1 MYKVKIKDYEYKI
14 TETSNK
20 KDKRLCYTDENN
32 FAIGTCNVFK
42 QEIVVLSTLS
52 KTRFKK
58 TLIHEITHAFLE
70 AYGFKDNVF
79 NEEEVSY
86 FNECYIEQIMEI
98 ANAYMDYKNRKE
110 RKK

>member
-14 TETSNK
+14 IETSNK

-52 KTRFKK
+52 KKC
-58 TLIHEITHAFLE
+58 I
-70 AYGFKDNVF
+70 
-79 NEEEVSY
+79 
-86 FNECYIEQIMEI
+86 
-98 ANAYMDYKNRKE
+98 
-110 RKK
+110 